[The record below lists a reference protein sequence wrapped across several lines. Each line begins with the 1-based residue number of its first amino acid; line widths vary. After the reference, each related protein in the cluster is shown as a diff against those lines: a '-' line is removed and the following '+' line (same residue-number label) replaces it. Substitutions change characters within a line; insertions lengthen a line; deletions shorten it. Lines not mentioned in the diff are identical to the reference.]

1 MDLISQGLEI
11 QIENFNDYR
20 DITSNG
26 FKEMLSLNDR
36 TRAEAKAISKRE
48 AQILEDKMF
57 TILEEQTNRINQ
69 IAEKS
74 LNS

>member
-1 MDLISQGLEI
+1 MDLISQGLEM